1 MLSVTIDELKRTK
14 TLKLP
19 DVDAKY
25 VPFSVDF
32 DARKVTRYNSII
44 EKLQT
49 EGTENLTRSERNKVM
64 YRLQRLDNCAVSPV
78 LVKNGIDIKKL
89 ASEDAQID
97 MYIDN
102 YESASLQSLAEQLLT
117 LQENGHRRI
126 VVSSVS
132 KIHLQFAYRYL
143 TRVMGQYVCQY
154 EKTMKICE
162 RKAMKI
168 SPS

>member
-1 MLSVTIDELKRTK
+1 MLSMTVEELKK
-14 TLKLP
+14 CYLNLP
-19 DVDAKY
+19 VVDSRY
-25 VPFSVDF
+25 IQFRIDF
-32 DARKVTRYNSII
+32 DAKRVSRYNSI
-44 EKLQT
+44 LARLLT
-49 EGTENLTRSERNKVM
+49 EGAEILTRSESNKVM